1 MARIQHFKKRNA
13 SYMVYK
19 KYGYNYSTS
28 DNVAPLSIINNLG
41 PSSVTTGKI
50 NTVEEITGI
59 NGEAIVTISG
69 SEIVSID

>member
-28 DNVAPLSIINNLG
+28 DNGAPLSIVNNLG

-50 NTVEEITGI
+50 NIVEEIMGI
-59 NGEAIVTISG
+59 NGEAIVSIDDT
-69 SEIVSID
+69 ELVSIN